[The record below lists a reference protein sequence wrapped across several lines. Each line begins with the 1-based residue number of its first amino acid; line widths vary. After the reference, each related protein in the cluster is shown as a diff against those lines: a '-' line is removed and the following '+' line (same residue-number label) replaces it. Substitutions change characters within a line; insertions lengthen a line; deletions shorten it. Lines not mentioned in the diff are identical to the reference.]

1 MKKISITILLLFI
14 SLHYFS
20 QNATLLWAKGTTGNS
35 ICEPR
40 NFKVDASG
48 SVYSVGNLYGTI
60 DFDPGPG
67 TFTLAP
73 TGASDIFVLK
83 LDVNGNFVW
92 ARSFG
97 GTSTDYGYSIDV
109 DAVGNV
115 YTCGSFMG
123 TADFDPGTGTFTLGS
138 NGSVDGFVSKLDM
151 NGDFL
156 WAKKIGGVT
165 LDEANS
171 IKVDALGNV
180 LNTGFYSNTVDFD
193 PGPGTFTL
201 NALFT
206 NNAYILKLDGS
217 GNFVWAKTF
226 STTATSIGRSIV
238 LDAGANIYSTGT
250 FDGILDL
257 DPSNITFT
265 VASNGLDDFYI
276 SKLDANGN
284 FVWGKSIGSVNSDFV
299 NSLKAD
305 GLGNVVLTGYFEGL
319 CDFDPG
325 ATSYTLNSFTNE
337 HAFVLKLNASGNF
350 AWAKN
355 LGGSTGTTWGYDI
368 AIDAANNVYTT
379 GFFNGS
385 SDFDP
390 GLSTFS
396 LTSAGSTDIYI
407 TKLNSLG
414 NFLFA
419 DRIGNTGQE
428 LGRSIHITTL
438 NILYIS
444 GYFQGTVDFDLGVG
458 TNTLIS
464 GSGLKTFVAKY
475 CVNPTIPLNVTPP
488 ANQLLC
494 APGNST
500 TIMAIS
506 DGSVSWYSSPTSTMA
521 ITSGSVMN
529 TPTLS
534 LGSFTY
540 FAEAANACGLSVTRT
555 AVTITVSTLPNVS
568 AVTSETNII
577 CVGQSA
583 TLTASGA
590 TNYTFTPGGIGSS
603 IVITPTITTTY
614 TVIGANTDGCK
625 NNAFVTQS
633 VSACTSLEYLDE
645 NRETKLNIYPN
656 PTHGV
661 INLSSEGFETE
672 YKVQLTNAL
681 GQIIFT
687 DHMFKKTM
695 NIDITIQPNGIYFL
709 QLITK
714 NKVIS
719 VHKIIKQ

>member
-1 MKKISITILLLFI
+1 MLIAL
-14 SLHYFS
+14 YNFS
-20 QNATLLWAKGTTGNS
+20 QNATLLWARGTTGTS
-35 ICEPR
+35 ACEPR

-48 SVYSVGNLYGTI
+48 NVYSVGTFYGTI

-67 TFTLAP
+67 TFTIAP

-92 ARSFG
+92 AKSLG
-97 GTSTDYGYSIDV
+97 GTSTDYGYSIDT
-109 DAVGNV
+109 DAAGNV
-115 YTCGSFMG
+115 YTCGSFMSI
-123 TADFDPGTGTFTLGS
+123 ADFDPGAGTFTLGS

-151 NGDFL
+151 NGNFL
-156 WAKKIGGVT
+156 WAKKIGGPT
-165 LDEANS
+165 PDEANS

-193 PGPGTFTL
+193 PGPGTFTF
-201 NALFT
+201 NAFGT
-206 NNAYILKLDGS
+206 NNAYIQKLDGS

-226 STTATSIGRSIV
+226 STTANSIGRSIV
-238 LDAGANIYSTGT
+238 LDGSGNIISAGS

-257 DPSNITFT
+257 DPSSVTNT
-265 VASNGLDDFYI
+265 VASNGLDDIYI
-276 SKLDANGN
+276 SKLDASGN
-284 FVWGKSIGSVNSDFV
+284 FVWGKSIGGSNTDIVNSI
-299 NSLKAD
+299 KTD
-305 GLGNVVLTGYFEGL
+305 GLGSIFLTGYFEGL

-325 ATSYTLNSFTNE
+325 ASTYTLNSFTAD
-337 HAFVLKLNASGNF
+337 HAYVLKLDPLGNF
-350 AWAKN
+350 TWAKN
-355 LGGSTGTTWGYDI
+355 LGGSTSTTWGYDLT
-368 AIDAANNVYTT
+368 IDATNNVYTT
-379 GFFNGS
+379 GLFSGS

-390 GLSTFS
+390 GMGTFS

-414 NFLFA
+414 DFLFA
-419 DRIGNTGQE
+419 DKIGNTGQD

-438 NILYIS
+438 NILYVS

-458 TNTLIS
+458 TSTLIS
-464 GSGLKTFVAKY
+464 GSGLKTYFAKY
-475 CVNPTIPLNVTPP
+475 CINPTIPLNVTPS

-500 TIMAIS
+500 TLMAIS
-506 DGSVSWYSSPTSTMA
+506 DGSVSWYSSPTSTMV

-540 FAEAANACGLSVTRT
+540 FAEAANACGLSATRT
-555 AVTITVSTLPNVS
+555 AVTITVSTLPNVN
-568 AVTSETNII
+568 AVTSETNFI

-590 TNYTFTPGGIGSS
+590 ANYTFNPGGTGAS
-603 IVITPTITTTY
+603 IVISPTITTTY
-614 TVIGANTDGCK
+614 TLIGANADGCK
-625 NNAFVTQS
+625 NTAFITQS
-633 VSACTSLEYLDE
+633 VSACTSLQYLNASHE
-645 NRETKLNIYPN
+645 NKLNIYPN
-656 PTHGV
+656 PTNGA

-681 GQIIFT
+681 GQIILS
-687 DHMFKKTM
+687 DHMFKKTIS
-695 NIDITIQPNGIYFL
+695 IDITKHPNGIYFL

-714 NKVIS
+714 NKVVS